1 MTEFVINMRIHTIYH
16 FVLLLF
22 LNIVERSNQ
31 IIGGEL
37 TDISKFMK
45 QLCSVTNLSFFLLFA
60 EKWPFLASIQIR
72 KVGFQQGHVC
82 GGTILSNRFIL
93 TAAHCFKYSGKP
105 TDYYVLLGN
114 TNATIHWIRD
124 KTNMD
129 LYFLERVIIH
139 EGRAAKFRH
148 SNMNI

>member
-16 FVLLLF
+16 FVILF
-22 LNIVERSNQ
+22 LLNIVQRCYQ

-45 QLCSVTNLSFFLLFA
+45 QLCSVTNCSFLLFA
-60 EKWPFLASIQIR
+60 EKWPFLASIQLR

-114 TNATIHWIRD
+114 TNATTDWIRD
-124 KTNMD
+124 LTNVD
-129 LYFLERVIIH
+129 LYFVEKIIIH
-139 EGRAAKFRH
+139 EGRVANFRH
-148 SNMNI
+148 LKI